1 MDALTAD
8 YKLMHLREIV
18 MKRCND
24 RISSGEKYIPPPTS
38 NILKNKW
45 I

>member
-18 MKRCND
+18 MKRCSD
-24 RISSGEKYIPPPTS
+24 RIERGERRVQEGTF
-38 NILKNKW
+38 NRLKEKW